1 MDLTTCQAILQFP
14 YKWPTDARSRPKR
27 PPGERDG
34 VTSAD
39 SQYDYVIVG
48 AGSAGCVLAN
58 RLTAG
63 GRHRVLLLE
72 AGGHDRRI
80 WLRVPIGYG
89 KSFYDPRVNWMYQTE
104 PEPALNG
111 RNGYWP
117 RGKVLG
123 GSSAIN
129 AMVFVRGHPSDFD
142 DWAALGNPG
151 WGWAD
156 VLPYFKMLEAYSRGA
171 DPWRGAD
178 GPMPAQDVDA
188 DLHPLCQAYL
198 QAGEQAGLGRSEDFN
213 GQSIEGVGLYQI
225 TTRSGLRVSA
235 AGAYLSPAAHRSN
248 LTIETDALVD
258 RILFEGTR
266 ATGIDY
272 IRNGVTRTAR
282 AGREV
287 ILSAG
292 AIGSPLILQRS
303 GVGPPEIL
311 KSHGIDVVL
320 ANAAVGSNL
329 QDHLCIDHVYRSR
342 VPTMNEE
349 LRPLLGQLRAVLTYL
364 MRRRGPLSLS
374 VNQAGGFVRSRPEL
388 VRPNLQLYFSPVS
401 YMRAPPGKRPLMRPD
416 PFPGI
421 LLSAQPCRP
430 LSRGYLHVR
439 SSRPEADP
447 VIVPNSLH
455 APQDLEDLLDGA
467 ALLRKLAATPA
478 LSAVIEREL
487 VPGPH
492 VQGREDIVRDIRA
505 RASTVFHPVGT
516 CRMGPDSGSAVVD
529 ARLSAHGLQ
538 SLRVVDASVFPA
550 VTSANTNSPVLMVAE
565 KASTL
570 LLEDAS

>member
-1 MDLTTCQAILQFP
+1 VR
-14 YKWPTDARSRPKR
+14 DATLPGKR
-27 PPGERDG
+27 GG
-34 VTSAD
+34 VTAAD

-63 GRHRVLLLE
+63 GRRRVLVLE

-89 KSFYDPRVNWMYQTE
+89 KSFYDPRVNWTYRTE
-104 PEPALNG
+104 PDPGLDG
-111 RNGYWP
+111 RKGYWP

-129 AMVFVRGHPSDFD
+129 AMVFVRGDPSDFD

-156 VLPYFKMLEAYSRGA
+156 VLPYFKKLEAYSRGA
-171 DPWRGAD
+171 DQWRGDD
-178 GPMPAQDVDA
+178 GPMPVQNVDS
-188 DLHPLCQAYL
+188 DLHPLCHAYL
-198 QAGEQAGLGRSEDFN
+198 EAGEQAGLGRSEDFN

-225 TTRSGLRVSA
+225 TTQSGLRMSA
-235 AGAYLSPAAHRSN
+235 AGAYLEPAAHRPN

-266 ATGIDY
+266 ATSVDY
-272 IRNGVTRTAR
+272 IRNGVRRTAR
-282 AGREV
+282 AGREI

-303 GVGPPEIL
+303 GVGPSKIL

-329 QDHLCIDHVYRSR
+329 QDHLCIDHVYRTC
-342 VPTMNEE
+342 VPTLNDD
-349 LRPLLGQLRAVLTYL
+349 LRPLLGRLRAALTYL
-364 MRRRGPLSLS
+364 LWRRGPLSLS
-374 VNQAGGFVRSRPEL
+374 VNQGGGFVRSQPEL

-401 YMRAPPGKRPLMRPD
+401 YTRAPPGKRPLMRPD

-430 LSRGYLHVR
+430 VSRGYLHVR
-439 SSRPEADP
+439 SSSPEAVP

-467 ALLRKLAATPA
+467 ALLRKLASTPA

-487 VPGPH
+487 APGPH
-492 VQGREDIVRDIRA
+492 VQNREDMVRDIRA
-505 RASTVFHPVGT
+505 RASSVFHPVGT
-516 CRMGPDSGSAVVD
+516 CRMGPDPGSNVVD
-529 ARLSAHGLQ
+529 GRLRAHGLG
-538 SLRVVDASVFPA
+538 SLRVVDASIFPA
-550 VTSANTNSPVLMVAE
+550 VTSGNTNAPVLMVAE
-565 KASTL
+565 KAATM
-570 LLEDAS
+570 LLEDAT

>member
-1 MDLTTCQAILQFP
+1 MRDRNLSA
-14 YKWPTDARSRPKR
+14 AR
-27 PPGERDG
+27 GRDG
-34 VTSAD
+34 VTAAD

-89 KSFYDPRVNWMYQTE
+89 KSFYDPRVNWMYRTE
-104 PEPALNG
+104 PDPGLDG
-111 RNGYWP
+111 RKGYWP

-129 AMVFVRGHPSDFD
+129 AMVFVRGHPGDFD

-156 VLPYFKMLEAYSRGA
+156 VLPYFKMLEDYSRGA
-171 DPWRGAD
+171 NPWRGAD
-178 GPMPAQDVDA
+178 GPMPVQAVDG

-198 QAGEQAGLGRSEDFN
+198 QAGEQAGLGRTKDFN
-213 GQSIEGVGLYQI
+213 GQSMEGVGLYQI
-225 TTRSGLRVSA
+225 TTRSGLRMSA
-235 AGAYLSPAAHRSN
+235 AGAYLNPAAHRSN
-248 LTIETDALVD
+248 LKIETDALVD
-258 RILFEGTR
+258 RIRFEGIR
-266 ATGIDY
+266 ATGVDY
-272 IRNGVTRTAR
+272 IRNGVRRTAR

-287 ILSAG
+287 ILAAG

-329 QDHLCIDHVYRSR
+329 QDHLCIDHIYRSR
-342 VPTMNEE
+342 VPTLNEE
-349 LRPLLGQLRAVLTYL
+349 LRPLLGKLRAGLTYL
-364 MRRRGPLSLS
+364 LWRRGPLSLS
-374 VNQAGGFVRSRPEL
+374 VNQGGGFVRSRPEL
-388 VRPNLQLYFSPVS
+388 ARPNLQLYFSPVS
-401 YMRAPPGKRPLMRPD
+401 YTRAPPGKRPLMRPD

-421 LLSAQPCRP
+421 LLGAQPCRP
-430 LSRGYLHVR
+430 VSRGYLHVR
-439 SSRPEADP
+439 SSRPDAPP
-447 VIVPNSLH
+447 VIVPNSLD
-455 APQDLEDLLDGA
+455 APQDVEDLLEGA
-467 ALLRKLAATPA
+467 ALMRKLASAPA
-478 LSAVIEREL
+478 LSAVIEKEL
-487 VPGPH
+487 APGLH
-492 VQGREDIVRDIRA
+492 VQSREDMVRDIHA

-516 CRMGPDSGSAVVD
+516 CRMGPDPGSAVVD
-529 ARLSAHGLQ
+529 GRLRAHGLG

-550 VTSANTNSPVLMVAE
+550 VTSGNTNAPVLMVAE
-565 KASTL
+565 KAATL
-570 LLEDAS
+570 LLEDAT

>member
-1 MDLTTCQAILQFP
+1 VHGRKLSA
-14 YKWPTDARSRPKR
+14 AGRE
-27 PPGERDG
+27 GG
-34 VTSAD
+34 VTAAD

-104 PEPALNG
+104 PDPGLDG
-111 RNGYWP
+111 RKGYWP

-156 VLPYFKMLEAYSRGA
+156 VLPYFKMLETHSRGA
-171 DPWRGAD
+171 DSWRGAD
-178 GPMPAQDVDA
+178 GPMPVQDVDA

-213 GQSIEGVGLYQI
+213 GRSMEGVGLYQI

-235 AGAYLSPAAHRSN
+235 AGAYLDPAAHRSN
-248 LTIETDALVD
+248 LKIETDALVD
-258 RILFEGTR
+258 RIYFEGTR
-266 ATGIDY
+266 ATGVDY
-272 IRNGVTRTAR
+272 IRDGVRRTAK
-282 AGREV
+282 AGREI
-287 ILSAG
+287 ILAAG

-342 VPTMNEE
+342 VPTLNEE
-349 LRPLLGQLRAVLTYL
+349 LRPLLGRLRAALTYL
-364 MRRRGPLSLS
+364 LWRRGPLSLS
-374 VNQAGGFVRSRPEL
+374 VNQGGGFVRSRPEL
-388 VRPNLQLYFSPVS
+388 ARPNLQLYFSPVS
-401 YMRAPPGKRPLMRPD
+401 YTRAPPGKRPLMRPD

-430 LSRGYLHVR
+430 VSRGYLHVR
-439 SSRPEADP
+439 SSLPEAAP
-447 VIVPNSLH
+447 VIVPNSLD
-455 APQDLEDLLDGA
+455 APQDLEDLLEGA
-467 ALLRKLAATPA
+467 ALLRRLATSPA
-478 LSAVIEREL
+478 LSAVIEKEL
-487 VPGPH
+487 TPGPE
-492 VQGREDIVRDIRA
+492 VQNREDMERDIRA
-505 RASTVFHPVGT
+505 RASSVFHPVGT
-516 CRMGPDSGSAVVD
+516 CRMGPAPGSSVVD
-529 ARLSAHGLQ
+529 GRLRAHGLEA
-538 SLRVVDASVFPA
+538 LRVVDASIFPA
-550 VTSANTNSPVLMVAE
+550 LTSGNTNAPVLMVAE
-565 KASTL
+565 KAATM
-570 LLEDAS
+570 LLEDAT